1 MPDNLFVVAIALLVR
16 NPGIAYFSI
25 LDFNSQNYCYIYFLS
40 FQSFVNRTY
49 AKIAQKLNLS
59 NRQDAKNAN
68 NS

>member
-40 FQSFVNRTY
+40 FQSFV
-49 AKIAQKLNLS
+49 K
-59 NRQDAKNAN
+59 KNVTN
-68 NS
+68 V